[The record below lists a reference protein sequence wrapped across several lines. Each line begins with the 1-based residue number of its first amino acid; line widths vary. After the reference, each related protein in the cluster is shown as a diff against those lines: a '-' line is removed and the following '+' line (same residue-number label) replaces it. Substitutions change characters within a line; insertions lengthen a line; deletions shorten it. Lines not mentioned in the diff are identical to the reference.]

1 MNKKSI
7 LQLYCILFVI
17 LNSSLSMAQ
26 GDGNVGPSKEEI
38 PNDWENPRVFQRN
51 RLEPRSGFIP
61 YADREELES
70 EKPNAS
76 SLLISLNG
84 LWKFNYVEKPADRP
98 LDFHQPD
105 FDDSAWKEIPVPS
118 NWEMQGYGYPIYV
131 NIKYP
136 HDRTPPKIQEHYN
149 PVGSYRK
156 TIEISE
162 EMMSKDLILHFGA
175 IGSAMNLWVNGKK
188 AGYSEGSKTPVEFL
202 LNPYLQTGSN
212 LLAVEVF
219 KWSDASYLEDQDFW
233 RLAGITRDVYLLA
246 REKDHIADLQV
257 RADLD
262 ESLED
267 GHLQLGL
274 KVKSSGKRHLKT
286 VVVLTDGENA
296 ELHRSEIWLM
306 ENRDTILASTEVLV
320 PRVNPWSA
328 ERPYLYQLVIELK
341 DPDNK
346 VLEVVRQQIGF
357 RKLEI
362 SDGQFLVNGKAI
374 YFKGV
379 NLHEHHD
386 RTGHVVDEKT
396 MIEDIRTM
404 KMHNINAV
412 RTSHYPQ
419 PERFYELCD
428 RYGLY
433 VVDEAN
439 IETHGFGATN
449 QGPFDTIQ
457 HIAYREEWNAAHLDR
472 IRRMVER
479 DKNHP
484 SVVIWSMGNECGNGP
499 VFHEAYD
506 WIKRRDPS
514 RFVQFEQAS
523 LERNT
528 DIVAPMYA
536 RIEGLEAYAQNHSDR
551 PFVLCEYAHAM
562 GNSVGNFKEYWDVIE
577 KHRVLQ
583 GGFIWDWVDQ
593 GLVKRDQ
600 SGKEYWAYGGDFGP
614 VDVPS
619 DGNFCL
625 NGLVDPDRRPKPALA
640 EVKKV
645 HQFIGFSWDEK
656 PADHESLGDSIL
668 IRITNK
674 YDFRDLNEF
683 DFSYILAVDGEELA
697 RGSLDLASVQ
707 PGKSA
712 SVGVD
717 LSGADKKAGE
727 LILTLSAT
735 TKEDRNLVPEG
746 HEVAWEQFVLR
757 NKASAMPDAAEPQN
771 ADVAGAELKENRKQI
786 LVSTKKGRLTFN
798 KETGVL
804 EEFRIKGENIIKEG
818 KGFVPNFWRAPIDND
833 FGNDLHKRCA
843 DWKFASNNRLVQRVR
858 AEKKDRE
865 VLVDVHYE
873 LQDDEGNKMADFSTL
888 YTIDGNGRVRVDNK
902 YEKTADGLAE
912 TPRIGMTAELVRGL
926 DQVSWYGRGPFE
938 SYWDRRTG
946 ARIGLYEKQVS
957 EMGWSYI
964 RPQENGNRTDTRWLQ
979 LMNPDEGYGL
989 LIKGMPTID
998 FSVHHQRL
1006 EDFESLERTDGRH
1019 VEGVPVRNRHTTDVP
1034 VRDLTTLN
1042 VDYRQ
1047 MGVGGD
1053 NSWGAQT
1060 HEEYKLTAKSYQY
1073 SFILEPVL
1081 LK

>member
-1 MNKKSI
+1 MNKTSI
-7 LQLYCILFVI
+7 LKLYCTLIVI
-17 LNSSLSMAQ
+17 LNSALSVAQ
-26 GDGNVGPSKEEI
+26 GDEIVGPSAEEI
-38 PNDWENPRVFQRN
+38 ANDWENPLVFQRN
-51 RLEPRSGFIP
+51 RLEPRSSFVP
-61 YADREELES
+61 YASREELES
-70 EKPNAS
+70 GDGATS
-76 SLLISLNG
+76 SLLLSLNG

-98 LDFHQPD
+98 RDFHQMD
-105 FDDSAWKEIPVPS
+105 FDDSAWNEIPVPS

-188 AGYSEGSKTPVEFL
+188 VGFSEGSKTPAEFL
-202 LNPYLQTGSN
+202 LNQYLNPGSN

-219 KWSDASYLEDQDFW
+219 KWSDGSYLEDQDFW

-246 REKDHIADLQV
+246 REKDHIADLHV
-257 RADLD
+257 KADLD
-262 ESLED
+262 EALED
-267 GHLQLGL
+267 GHLQLGV
-274 KVKSSGKRHLKT
+274 KVKSSGNRHLKT
-286 VVVLTDGENA
+286 VIALTDEKNN

-306 ENRDTILASTEVLV
+306 ENRDTIRAYTEVMV

-328 ERPYLYQLVIELK
+328 ERPYLYQLTIELK

-346 VLEVVRQQIGF
+346 VLEVVKQQVGF

-362 SDGQFLVNGKAI
+362 SDGQFLVNGKAVS
-374 YFKGV
+374 FKGV

-386 RTGHVVDEKT
+386 RTGHVVDEET
-396 MIEDIRTM
+396 MIQDIRTM
-404 KMHNINAV
+404 KMNNINAV

-439 IETHGFGATN
+439 IESHGFGATN

-457 HIAYREEWNAAHLDR
+457 HIAYREEWKTAHRDR
-472 IRRMVER
+472 IMRMVER

-523 LERNT
+523 LDANT

-536 RIEGLEAYAQNHSDR
+536 RIEELEAYAGKYDDR
-551 PFVLCEYAHAM
+551 PLVLCEYAHAM

-593 GLVKRDQ
+593 GLVKRDE

-614 VDVPS
+614 EDVPS

-625 NGLVDPDRRPKPALA
+625 NGLVDPDRRPKPALS

-645 HQFIGFSWDEK
+645 HQFITFTHDET
-656 PADHESLGDSIL
+656 PGDSESEQDS
-668 IRITNK
+668 IRIRIANK
-674 YDFRDLNEF
+674 YDFTNLNEF
-683 DFSYILAVDGEELA
+683 DFSYVLTVDGEEMA
-697 RGSLDLASVQ
+697 HGKLDMVSVK
-707 PGKSA
+707 PGESA
-712 SVGVD
+712 SIPVAI
-717 LSGADKKAGE
+717 SGGSDKEGE
-727 LILTLSAT
+727 RILTLSAT
-735 TKEDRNLVPEG
+735 TREEKNLVPAG
-746 HEVAWEQFVLR
+746 HELAWEQFVLGETEAGTR
-757 NKASAMPDAAEPQN
+757 EVSEVPE
-771 ADVAGAELKENRKQI
+771 ADVPEVELKENRKQI
-786 LVSTKKGRLTFN
+786 LVITKKGRLVFS
-798 KETGVL
+798 KETGIL
-804 EEFRIKGENIIKEG
+804 EEFRIKGENIIKDG

-843 DWKFASNNRLVQRVR
+843 DWKFASNNRHLKMAR
-858 AEKKDRE
+858 AEKNKNE
-865 VLVDVHYE
+865 VLVDVQYE
-873 LQDDEGNKMADFSTL
+873 LRDEGGNKMADFKTR
-888 YTIDGNGRVRVDNK
+888 YTVNGNGQVRVDNE
-902 YEKTADGLAE
+902 YEKTSDGLAE

-926 DQVSWYGRGPFE
+926 AKVSWYGRGPFE
-938 SYWDRRTG
+938 SYWDRKTG
-946 ARIGLYEKQVS
+946 ARIGLYEKKVS
-957 EMGWSYI
+957 EMGWAYI
-964 RPQENGNRTDTRWLQ
+964 RPQENGNRTDVRWLR
-979 LMNPDEGYGL
+979 LENTEESYGL
-989 LIKGMPTID
+989 VIKGMPTID
-998 FSVHHQRL
+998 FSVNHQRL
-1006 EDFESLERTDGRH
+1006 EDFESPERTDGRH
-1019 VEGVPVRNRHTTDVP
+1019 VEGVPVRNRHTIDVP

-1047 MGVGGD
+1047 MGLGGD

-1060 HEEYKLTAKSYQY
+1060 HEEYKLTGKSYRF